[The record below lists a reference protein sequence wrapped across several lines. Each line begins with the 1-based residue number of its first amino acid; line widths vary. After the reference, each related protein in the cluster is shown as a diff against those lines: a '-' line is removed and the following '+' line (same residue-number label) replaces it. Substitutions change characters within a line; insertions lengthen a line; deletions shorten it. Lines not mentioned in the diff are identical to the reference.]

1 MRLHTARTNDA
12 VCTAA
17 GYTQQQQQYAS
28 TLQQAVRLT
37 GMPPKLFMDM
47 TVTVQS
53 PKVAVAPSLVPA
65 LAEVARAAQAMW
77 PAALEQDATPLLLSR
92 RRRHSVAPEGATAA
106 SETAKAET
114 SGQQRLMW
122 WDTLRGLVH
131 GRVDITVRT
140 LQRLCR
146 VLLCHVV

>member
-1 MRLHTARTNDA
+1 MT
-12 VCTAA
+12 
-17 GYTQQQQQYAS
+17 S
-28 TLQQAVRLT
+28 
-37 GMPPKLFMDM
+37 MPPKLFMDM

-53 PKVAVAPSLVPA
+53 PKVAVAPSLLPA

-77 PAALEQDATPLLLSR
+77 PAALEQDATPLLLARHR
-92 RRRHSVAPEGATAA
+92 RYSVTPAGATAA
-106 SETAKAET
+106 SETAEAET

-140 LQRLCR
+140 QQCT
-146 VLLCHVV
+146 VV